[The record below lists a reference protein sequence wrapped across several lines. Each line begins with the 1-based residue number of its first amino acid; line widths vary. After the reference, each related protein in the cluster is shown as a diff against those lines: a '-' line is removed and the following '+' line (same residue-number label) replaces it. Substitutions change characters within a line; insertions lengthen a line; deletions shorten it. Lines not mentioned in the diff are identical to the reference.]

1 MAISTVAANAQIRP
15 ANSFPFGK
23 CRPITH
29 VNSMTNTVLSICST
43 VAVPALVNA
52 MVMAYANWSTNSAP
66 PNTRKNSFTRG
77 SLFHISSSI

>member
-1 MAISTVAANAQIRP
+1 
-15 ANSFPFGK
+15 
-23 CRPITH
+23 
-29 VNSMTNTVLSICST
+29 MTNTVLSICST

-52 MVMAYANWSTNSAP
+52 MVMAYANWSTNSAV